1 MLTAIISEAECIGCS
16 RCIPACPVDAIIGT
30 NKFLHSV
37 LLDECIGCGLCVA
50 PCPVDCI
57 TMEPLEPHLP
67 AGVSIDKPTR
77 AHKAKQRHKA
87 RQLRLQ
93 QNAQRNLPIYSSKE
107 ERQASMQK
115 EIQAALLRTKRK
127 QESIQTNGSSNS

>member
-1 MLTAIISEAECIGCS
+1 MLTALIREAECIGCS

-30 NKFLHSV
+30 NKFMHTV

-57 TMEPLEPHLP
+57 EMLPLEQFLP
-67 AGVSIDKPTR
+67 VGQDINKSAR
-77 AHKAKQRHKA
+77 ADKAKQRHKA

-93 QNAQRNLPIYSSKE
+93 QAAQYVIPEYTT
-107 ERQASMQK
+107 AAQK
-115 EIQAALLRTKRK
+115 STTLKQEIQAA
-127 QESIQTNGSSNS
+127 IQRAKDKNNKKNN